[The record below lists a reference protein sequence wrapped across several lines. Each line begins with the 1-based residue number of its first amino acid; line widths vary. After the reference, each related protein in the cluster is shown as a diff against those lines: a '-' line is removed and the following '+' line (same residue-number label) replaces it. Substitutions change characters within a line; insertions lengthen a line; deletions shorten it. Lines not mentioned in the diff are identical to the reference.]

1 MKRKNLICGLLSIAG
16 LSISYILCR
25 FVFFDIHGMKQWPT
39 ILAIASF
46 VVILLSL
53 IFKNRVTMAMAAAGY
68 LVGFA
73 VGAIFQSHSYDQ
85 GGGEINNYWII
96 WTIVVVVSMVIGA
109 AFDFLQKRNAQNDN

>member
-25 FVFFDIHGMKQWPT
+25 FVFFDIHSMKQWPT

-73 VGAIFQSHSYDQ
+73 VGAIFQSHSFDP
-85 GGGEINNYWII
+85 GGGAISNYWII
-96 WTIVVVVSMVIGA
+96 WTIVEIVSIVTGVI
-109 AFDFLQKRNAQNDN
+109 FDLYIKKEAK